1 MVAYMKLMATLT
13 FSVYCHM
20 IRHVTLGPRFVEA
33 VGDNDDCLLM
43 TWERSEICPS
53 VFNTEEIHCKT
64 QKTT

>member
-1 MVAYMKLMATLT
+1 MVAYMNLMATLR

-43 TWERSEICPS
+43 T
-53 VFNTEEIHCKT
+53 
-64 QKTT
+64 